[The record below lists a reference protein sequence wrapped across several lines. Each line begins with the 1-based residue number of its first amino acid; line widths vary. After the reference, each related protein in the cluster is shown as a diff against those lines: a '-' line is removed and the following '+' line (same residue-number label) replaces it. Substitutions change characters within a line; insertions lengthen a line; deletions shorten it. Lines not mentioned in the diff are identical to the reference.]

1 MPLFFISKIGAC
13 CFRFF
18 YLVGDSSRFLYK
30 AMRALFKKQVTS
42 ASLFLYMKQ
51 IGIDSLVIIILT
63 GIFTGTA
70 LAFQAYIGFSKFGTE
85 GLIGGIVAM
94 GMTREL
100 GPVLTGLMVIARA
113 GSAMTAELGTMKIT
127 EQIDALKT
135 LNINPYRYLV
145 TPRIIASVLV
155 MPCLTMFSAICGIA
169 GGYIFCSYV
178 LDLNPISY
186 ISSIRQLLDLSDI
199 VVGLIKS
206 SFFGFILAWVATYNG
221 YRTSEGARGVGK
233 ATTQSVVS
241 GSILVLIMNS
251 VLSYILYQAGL
262 G

>member
-1 MPLFFISKIGAC
+1 MI
-13 CFRFF
+13 
-18 YLVGDSSRFLYK
+18 
-30 AMRALFKKQVTS
+30 ALFKGHVTS
-42 ASLFLYMKQ
+42 ASVFLYMKQ

-70 LAFQAYIGFSKFGTE
+70 LAFQAYIGFSKFGTV

-100 GPVLTGLMVIARA
+100 GPVLTGLMVTARA
-113 GSAMTAELGTMKIT
+113 GSAMTAELGSMKIT

-135 LNINPYRYLV
+135 LNINPYRYLI

-169 GGYIFCSYV
+169 GGYIFCAYV
-178 LDLNPISY
+178 LDLNPVSY
-186 ISSIRQLLDLSDI
+186 GSSIRQLLDITDI
-199 VVGLIKS
+199 IVGLIKS
-206 SFFGFILAWVATYNG
+206 SFFGFTLSWIATYHG

-233 ATTQSVVS
+233 STTQSVVS
-241 GSILVLIMNS
+241 GSIIILIMNS
-251 VLSYILYQAGL
+251 FLSYLLYQIGL

>member
-1 MPLFFISKIGAC
+1 MPIVLITKIGAL
-13 CFRFF
+13 FLRFF
-18 YLVGDSSRFLYK
+18 YLVGDSTRFMYK
-30 AMRALFKKQVTS
+30 AMRVLFKKQVTS
-42 ASLFLYMKQ
+42 VSIFLYMRQ

-100 GPVLTGLMVIARA
+100 GPVLTGLMVTARA

-135 LNINPYRYLV
+135 MNINPYRYLI
-145 TPRIIASVLV
+145 TPRIIASTIV
-155 MPCLTMFSAICGIA
+155 MPCLTMFSALCGIA
-169 GGYIFCSYV
+169 GGYVFCTYV

-186 ISSIRQLLDLSDI
+186 MSSIRQLLDVSDI
-199 VVGLIKS
+199 IVGLIKS
-206 SFFGFILAWVATYNG
+206 SFFGFVLAWIATYHG
-221 YRTSEGARGVGK
+221 YRTSEGARGVGRS
-233 ATTQSVVS
+233 TTQSVVS
-241 GSILVLIMNS
+241 GSILILIMNS
-251 VLSYILYQAGL
+251 FLSYLLYQAGL